1 MRTAVIR
8 VNLDPDGELGEDR
21 LSRAVEALRTAGT
34 EVLAPDFSRV
44 PPHAREIELLVEG
57 DDPVTLRSWAEARC
71 AEALGAEVPG
81 APGPRAGAA
90 TFLSR
95 GTDEDALG
103 VVGAFGISAEL
114 DRFWDEDEEIAVF
127 TITREAASHVAESRL
142 HTALEAALNCEV
154 RIIVARPAQSGPAR
168 SEQGHGERGQSEPA
182 RTAPAQDGRAPT
194 GRARTGPAQ
203 SGRAGTAP
211 APGAPGRSAPA

>member
-34 EVLAPDFSRV
+34 EVLAPDFSQV

-71 AEALGAEVPG
+71 AEALGAEALGAEVPG
-81 APGPRAGAA
+81 GPGPRAGAA

-154 RIIVARPAQSGPAR
+154 RIIVAGPA
-168 SEQGHGERGQSEPA
+168 H
-182 RTAPAQDGRAPT
+182 
-194 GRARTGPAQ
+194 TGPAQ